1 MSRPGTPL
9 SVKSL
14 ANTYAEN
21 HMGTTRTDRTR
32 PSHDLGA
39 ILRHWREIR
48 GASQLGLALD
58 AGMSQRHLSFIESG
72 RSVPSRQALT
82 SIVQSLE
89 VPLRERNAVFLA
101 AGYAPVYSEAP
112 WNAAEMRG
120 ITRALDRMLRQHNP
134 YPAMV
139 MDRYWNVL
147 AANESSPRFF
157 GSFID
162 MPARTGPRNM
172 LHLIFDPAGMRP
184 FVVDWETVARSLV
197 QRVYREAIGRVL
209 DEQTQALLDE
219 LFAYPGVDASWR
231 LHGSVGPSPNLPMI
245 PMGFKKNGKVLRYF
259 SLITTVGAPQSIA
272 AQELRI
278 ESMFP
283 SDEETEALHE
293 RLLSNG
299 P

>member
-1 MSRPGTPL
+1 
-9 SVKSL
+9 
-14 ANTYAEN
+14 
-21 HMGTTRTDRTR
+21 MGTTRTDRTR

-48 GASQLGLALD
+48 GASQLGLALE

-172 LHLIFDPAGMRP
+172 LHLIFDPVGMRP

-219 LFAYPGVDASWR
+219 LFAYPCVDASWR
-231 LHGSVGPSPNLPMI
+231 LHGSVGPSPHLPMI
-245 PMGFKKNGKVLRYF
+245 PMGFKKNGKVFRYF

>member
-1 MSRPGTPL
+1 
-9 SVKSL
+9 
-14 ANTYAEN
+14 
-21 HMGTTRTDRTR
+21 MGTTRTDRTR

-48 GASQLGLALD
+48 GASQLGLALE

-72 RSVPSRQALT
+72 RSVPSRQALA

-231 LHGSVGPSPNLPMI
+231 LHGSVGPSPHLPMI

>member
-1 MSRPGTPL
+1 
-9 SVKSL
+9 
-14 ANTYAEN
+14 
-21 HMGTTRTDRTR
+21 MGTTRTDRTR
-32 PSHDLGA
+32 PSHDLGT

-48 GASQLGLALD
+48 GASQLRLALE

-82 SIVQSLE
+82 SIVQLLD

-101 AGYAPVYSEAP
+101 AGYAPVYSEVP
-112 WNAAEMRG
+112 WNATEMQG

-147 AANESSPRFF
+147 AANESSLRFF

-162 MPARTGPRNM
+162 MAARTGPRNM
-172 LHLIFDPAGMRP
+172 LHLIFDPEGMRP
-184 FVVDWETVARSLV
+184 FVEDWEAVAKSLV
-197 QRVYREAIGRVL
+197 QRVYRETVGRVL
-209 DEQTQALLDE
+209 DEQTHALLDE

-231 LHGSVGPSPNLPMI
+231 LQGSVGPSPNLPMI

-259 SLITTVGAPQSIA
+259 SMIATVGAPQSIA

-283 SDEETEALHE
+283 SDEETETLHE
-293 RLLSNG
+293 RWLSNDL
-299 P
+299 